1 MIDTLHF
8 VETPEGVRV
17 ALRLAGPVPR
27 ALAFGVD
34 ASLRS
39 FAYLV
44 AAIPLTVALPRLGL
58 AILLLVIF
66 VGEWFYP
73 VLFEVLADGQTI
85 GKRAVGIRVVHEDGT
100 RIRWS
105 ASLLRNLLLWAD
117 AMPGTYLVGLASMLA
132 SERFRRLGDL
142 AAGTLVIHTGAPPHA
157 PAAPIAAAPM
167 PPPIPL
173 GVDEQRAVVAYAERA
188 ALLSP
193 ARAEELAA
201 LPAAL
206 VAGAPDPRERLLRI
220 AAWLRGQD
228 GDAGA

>member
-27 ALAFGVD
+27 ALAFLVD
-34 ASLRS
+34 GSLRS
-39 FAYLV
+39 VGYLLAGITFAV
-44 AAIPLTVALPRLGL
+44 TLPQLGMP
-58 AILLLVIF
+58 LLVLVVF

-73 VLFEVLADGQTI
+73 VLFEVLADGQTV

-117 AMPGTYLVGLASMLA
+117 GLPGTYAVGLVSMLA
-132 SERFRRLGDL
+132 SEQFRRLGDL
-142 AAGTLVIHTGAPPHA
+142 AAGTLVIHTS
-157 PAAPIAAAPM
+157 
-167 PPPIPL
+167 PPPRASGALPEVVPLPPPVPL
-173 GVDEQRAVVAYAERA
+173 GVEQQRAVVSYAERA
-188 ALLSP
+188 ALFSP
-193 ARAEELAA
+193 ARADELAA

-206 VAGAPDPRERLLRI
+206 VADAPVPRERLLRI
-220 AAWLRGQD
+220 AAWLRGQR
-228 GDAGA
+228 GGPGA